1 MADSYN
7 NTLAELELYAREMKG
22 EFKWVEEEQKRKA
35 RPAQKVPNREA
46 ADGVD
51 KEFEAETEK
60 GKERQEKKE
69 KTGLSGPVPKGI
81 LSKARPL
88 IHFREYEQAV
98 PFLPSETAEAAA
110 RAIRE
115 LEELKASI
123 PAYLVMYIDD
133 DGHREITKT
142 SSLEE
147 AKILAEEQMK
157 ELLDELEEEGRMQE
171 VIIDDGSGGPLQPTP
186 KKFINDDESHKC
198 EADALGLLHV
208 FQSETHYIVYNEL
221 AGKTSR
227 WDIFPYAGV
236 REYNK
241 KPEENDEE

>member
-1 MADSYN
+1 MADSYA
-7 NTLAELELYAREMKG
+7 NTLAELELYAQEMKG
-22 EFKWVEEEQKRKA
+22 EFKWVEEEQKKT

-51 KEFEAETEK
+51 MEFEAEKAK

-69 KTGLSGPVPKGI
+69 KTDLRGPIPKGI

-88 IHFREYEQAV
+88 IHFREYEQGV
-98 PFLPSETAEAAA
+98 PFLPANTAEAAA
-110 RAIRE
+110 AAIRE

-133 DGHREITKT
+133 DGHREVTKT
-142 SSLEE
+142 SSLEK
-147 AKILAEEQMK
+147 AKILAEDQMK

-186 KKFINDDESHKC
+186 KEFVNDDESHKC

-208 FQSETHYIVYNEL
+208 FRSETHYIVYNEL

-227 WDIFPYAGV
+227 WDIFPYVGV
-236 REYNK
+236 KEYTK
-241 KPEENDEE
+241 KAEENDEE

>member
-1 MADSYN
+1 MADSYD
-7 NTLAELELYAREMKG
+7 NTLVELELYAREMKG
-22 EFKWVEEEQKRKA
+22 EFKWVEEEQKKKT

-46 ADGVD
+46 ADGID
-51 KEFEAETEK
+51 KEFEAETAK
-60 GKERQEKKE
+60 GKDRQERKE
-69 KTGLSGPVPKGI
+69 KNGLSGPIPKGI

-110 RAIRE
+110 QAIRE

-133 DGHREITKT
+133 DGRREVTKT

-147 AKILAEEQMK
+147 AKTLAEDQLK

-171 VIIDDGSGGPLQPTP
+171 VIIDDGSGGPFQPTP
-186 KKFINDDESHKC
+186 KEFINDDESHKC

-208 FQSETHYIVYNEL
+208 FRSETHYIVYNEL

-227 WDIFPYAGV
+227 WDIFPYEGV
-236 REYNK
+236 KEHKRQEK
-241 KPEENDEE
+241 NDEE